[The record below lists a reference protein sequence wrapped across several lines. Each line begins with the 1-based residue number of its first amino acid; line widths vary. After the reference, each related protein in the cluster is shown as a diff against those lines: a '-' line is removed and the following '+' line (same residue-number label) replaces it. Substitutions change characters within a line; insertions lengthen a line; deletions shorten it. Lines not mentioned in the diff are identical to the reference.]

1 MYANFFLAYHRSFTN
16 LQGRLIIYFQWVNLK
31 KKIKKNPWDWEQED
45 YLLEGG
51 ARVCDP
57 NKKLNKW
64 EVIMYNF
71 YTKVHF

>member
-1 MYANFFLAYHRSFTN
+1 MYAKFFLAYHRSFTN

-31 KKIKKNPWDWEQED
+31 KKLKSPWDWEQED

-57 NKKLNKW
+57 NKKLNTW
-64 EVIMYNF
+64 EEIMYNF
-71 YTKVHF
+71 YRNVHF

>member
-1 MYANFFLAYHRSFTN
+1 METN
-16 LQGRLIIYFQWVNLK
+16 YILSMSQFKKKKLK
-31 KKIKKNPWDWEQED
+31 KSPWDWEQED

-64 EVIMYNF
+64 EEIMYNF
-71 YTKVHF
+71 YRNVHF

>member
-1 MYANFFLAYHRSFTN
+1 MS
-16 LQGRLIIYFQWVNLK
+16 QLK
-31 KKIKKNPWDWEQED
+31 KKFKKNPWDWEQED

-64 EVIMYNF
+64 EVNMYNF
-71 YTKVHF
+71 IEMGIFKSTW